1 MTLETTVNDLT
12 LAVTTLTTSVQDKR
26 TVLDNAAQ
34 QAAASLTTTQGL
46 QAQAATS
53 AATAAAKATEATNNA
68 TQIAA
73 YKTAAAA
80 LDTSTTATAAVTNLL
95 PDMLAKKDPAR
106 HPFRK
111 KMPTLVLDFERQK
124 CHRYAPG
131 SGFGETALSSFMTF
145 ARNSTATYTGPDG
158 LLKTA
163 AANEP
168 RYDYDP
174 MTGECKG
181 LLVEEQRTNLKTYST
196 FPLKSFGEVKAV
208 LTKSNIV
215 SPDGTL
221 TNGVFE
227 RRSTGNGSY
236 AVLNSAV
243 TIGTQTS
250 FVFSLY
256 VKKRDARYMS
266 LRIQEPTVYSSLS
279 NAVFD
284 LDTGTVTLQATNVGE
299 YTEADCGI
307 TAAGAGW
314 FRVWIKAKTGAL
326 PTAYGLFSCSDIP
339 TAVIDGLA
347 TVANLGV
354 YFYGPQLEVGAFPTS
369 YIQTPATFT
378 GRASTATYLDA
389 NGVVQTAASGV
400 ARSNAYDYD
409 SDGVLRPIGLL
420 LEASATNQLLY
431 SEQFDNAAWG
441 KTGSSVTANA
451 VVAPD
456 GLTTADAFLDDATNV
471 YHRVSQSLSV
481 TAGSTY
487 TYSTYVKAGAVQYL
501 VLNGAALIG
510 AAATFDLTAGTVS
523 LVISGSASLQKLANG
538 WFRCS
543 VTGVAPTTQTSQCFI
558 GFNTSNVDGAYIGSG
573 QVCGY
578 LWGAQL
584 GVGSYPTSY
593 IATTSAQVTRAA
605 DTSTSAQATRAAD
618 GAKVVGVNFS
628 DWHNIDG
635 FTAFAT
641 YEWGVDVNQQAFG
654 RGVFGFSDTNN
665 SNSWCYVYNGSAYSA
680 LVANTN
686 SGQQFYKTS
695 GSPNEPA
702 NVMHSIAFRY
712 KKNNA
717 AVSFNGGSVASD
729 TNCELP
735 VFNNLNIGSISLTSI
750 YRLGGHVKRIVVY
763 PTAFTNEELQAVTSA

>member
-1 MTLETTVNDLT
+1 MSLETIVDDLVAAT
-12 LAVTTLTTSVQDKR
+12 EALHTAVTDKR

-80 LDTSTTATAAVTNLL
+80 LDTTTTATAAVTNLL

-124 CHRYAPG
+124 CHRYSP
-131 SGFGETALSSFMTF
+131 STGFGETPLNTFMTF

-158 LLKTA
+158 LIKTA
-163 AANEP
+163 AANEA

-174 MTGECKG
+174 LTGECKG
-181 LLVEEQRTNLKTYST
+181 LLVEEQRTNLLTYSSNLEKK
-196 FPLKSFGEVKAV
+196 PLTWCRALPFA
-208 LTKSNIV
+208 TK
-215 SPDGTL
+215 SPDGYLLGAKLIADT
-221 TNGVFE
+221 TNAQHRVE
-227 RRSTGNGSY
+227 QSST
-236 AVLNSAV
+236 VV
-243 TIGTQTS
+243 IGTQYTASVFAKAGELSQIQLRTANDLVS
-250 FVFSLY
+250 FVFDL
-256 VKKRDARYMS
+256 
-266 LRIQEPTVYSSLS
+266 SS
-279 NAVFD
+279 
-284 LDTGTVTLQATNVGE
+284 GTATNQGSVG
-299 YTEADCGI
+299 TGGI
-307 TAAGAGW
+307 TSVGNGW
-314 FRVWIKAKTGAL
+314 YLCWCCYAPTL
-326 PTAYGLFSCSDIP
+326 TTAY
-339 TAVIDGLA
+339 TRV
-347 TVANLGV
+347 NLLQGGSNIFTGDNMSGV
-354 YFYGPQLEVGAFPTS
+354 YLFGLQLEAGAFPTS
-369 YIQTPATFT
+369 YIPTPAVFSA
-378 GRASTATYLDA
+378 RASTATYLDA

-431 SEQFDNAAWG
+431 SEQFDNAGWG
-441 KTGSSVTANA
+441 KTGYGVASAPVVTANYGI
-451 VVAPD
+451 APD
-456 GLTTADAFLDDATNV
+456 GQTTADRVVFALNGGTTIDDLSMLNQQQTTIAGNT
-471 YHRVSQSLSV
+471 YTQSIWLKTV
-481 TAGSTY
+481 DGSTKQLQL
-487 TYSTYVKAGAVQYL
+487 SL
-501 VLNGAALIG
+501 DN
-510 AAATFDLTAGTVS
+510 TAPKVITVTGTWQRFS
-523 LVISGSASLQKLANG
+523 N
-538 WFRCS
+538 
-543 VTGVAPTTQTSQCFI
+543 TGVAPDTIRGFRLCLRGTIGTSDSA
-558 GFNTSNVDGAYIGSG
+558 GLLV
-573 QVCGY
+573 
-578 LWGAQL
+578 WGAQQ

-593 IATTSAQVTRAA
+593 IPTTSAQVTRAA
-605 DTSTSAQATRAAD
+605 DTSTSAQATRAKDA
-618 GAKVVGVNFS
+618 AKVDGVNFN

-702 NVMHSIAFRY
+702 NVMRSIAFRY

-735 VFNNLNIGSISLTSI
+735 VFNSLNIGSTSLTNI

-763 PTAFTNEELQAVTSA
+763 PTAFTDEELQALTSA

>member
-1 MTLETTVNDLT
+1 MSLETIVNDLVAAT
-12 LAVTTLTTSVQDKR
+12 DALHASVTDKR
-26 TVLDNAAQ
+26 TVLDAAAQ
-34 QAAASLTTTQGL
+34 AAAASLTTTKGL
-46 QAQAATS
+46 QTQAAAS
-53 AATAAAKATEATNNA
+53 AATAAAKETEATNNA

-80 LDTSTTATAAVTNLL
+80 LDTTTTATTAVANLL

-124 CHRYAPG
+124 CHRYSP
-131 SGFGETALSSFMTF
+131 STGFGETPLVTFMTF

-163 AANEP
+163 AANEA

-174 MTGECKG
+174 LTGECKG
-181 LLVEEQRTNLKTYST
+181 ILIEEQRTNLKTYST
-196 FPLKSFGEVKAV
+196 FPLKSFGGVKAV

-227 RRSTGNGSY
+227 RGSTGNGSY
-236 AVLNSAV
+236 AVLNSPV

-266 LRIQEPTVYSSLS
+266 LRIQEATVYSSMS

-284 LDTGTVTLQATNVGE
+284 LDTGTVTLQETNVGE

-339 TAVIDGLA
+339 TAGIDGLA
-347 TVANLGV
+347 TVTNLGV
-354 YFYGPQLEVGAFPTS
+354 YFYGPQLELGAFPTS
-369 YIQTPATFT
+369 CIPTPATFT
-378 GRASTATYLDA
+378 GRTSTATYLDA

-441 KTGSSVTANA
+441 KSLYGVASAPVVTAKYGI
-451 VVAPD
+451 APD
-456 GLTTADAFLDDATNV
+456 GQTTADRVVFALNGGTTIDD
-471 YHRVSQSLSV
+471 RSV
-481 TAGSTY
+481 LQQPLTTVAGTTY
-487 TYSTYVKAGAVQYL
+487 TQSVWLKTADASTKIVQVSFNGETPKL
-501 VLNGAALIG
+501 V
-510 AAATFDLTAGTVS
+510 TVTGTWQRFS
-523 LVISGSASLQKLANG
+523 N
-538 WFRCS
+538 
-543 VTGVAPTTQTSQCFI
+543 TGVASDTI
-558 GFNTSNVDGAYIGSG
+558 RGFRLALRGTFGTDDSADLLV
-573 QVCGY
+573 
-578 LWGAQL
+578 WGAQQ
-584 GVGSYPTSY
+584 GVGNYPTSY
-593 IATTSAQVTRAA
+593 IPTTTAQVTRAA
-605 DTSTSAQATRAAD
+605 DTSTSAQATRVAD
-618 GAKVVGVNFS
+618 YAKVDGTKFSDFYNQLAGTAVTEFSAGMLGGAGYPGAFSVSDGGVNNRFGGCISDVNGDRVQTILRVNGTYATSVYSAQAVTVGQAAKIGVRISRAGWSGAVSGGSTVGTGAAVIPQTMSILKVGVF
-628 DWHNIDG
+628 
-635 FTAFAT
+635 
-641 YEWGVDVNQQAFG
+641 
-654 RGVFGFSDTNN
+654 DTPL
-665 SNSWCYVYNGSAYSA
+665 NG
-680 LVANTN
+680 
-686 SGQQFYKTS
+686 
-695 GSPNEPA
+695 P
-702 NVMHSIAFRY
+702 
-712 KKNNA
+712 
-717 AVSFNGGSVASD
+717 
-729 TNCELP
+729 
-735 VFNNLNIGSISLTSI
+735 
-750 YRLGGHVKRIVVY
+750 VKRITYY
-763 PTAFTNEELQAVTSA
+763 PQPFTNEELQAATSA

>member
-1 MTLETTVNDLT
+1 MTIEATVNDLVASVDALT
-12 LAVTTLTTSVQDKR
+12 NSVVTKR
-26 TVLDNAAQ
+26 AVLDVSANNADASAVAAVNSANA
-34 QAAASLTTTQGL
+34 AAAS
-46 QAQAATS
+46 
-53 AATAAAKATEATNNA
+53 ATAAAASATTATSQTAEITAFKNA
-68 TQIAA
+68 AS
-73 YKTAAAA
+73 A
-80 LDTSTTATAAVTNLL
+80 LNTSTTATQAVTNLL

-158 LLKTA
+158 LIKTA
-163 AANEP
+163 AVNEP

-174 MTGECKG
+174 VTGECKG
-181 LLVEEQRTNLKTYST
+181 ILIEEQRTNLKTYST

-227 RRSTGNGSY
+227 RGSTGNGSY
-236 AVLNSAV
+236 AVLNSVV

-339 TAVIDGLA
+339 TAVVDGLA

-369 YIQTPATFT
+369 YIPTPATFT

-400 ARSNAYDYD
+400 ARSAAYDYD

-420 LEASATNQLLY
+420 LESSATNQLLY

-441 KTGSSVTANA
+441 KSAIGTASVSVVTANYGA
-451 VVAPD
+451 APD
-456 GLTTADAFLDDATNV
+456 GQTTADRVVFALNGGTTVDDKSELQQMLTTIAGTT
-471 YHRVSQSLSV
+471 YTQSVWLK
-481 TAGSTY
+481 TTDGST
-487 TYSTYVKAGAVQYL
+487 K
-501 VLNGAALIG
+501 VLQLSFNGENPKLI
-510 AAATFDLTAGTVS
+510 TVTGTWQRFS
-523 LVISGSASLQKLANG
+523 N
-538 WFRCS
+538 
-543 VTGVAPTTQTSQCFI
+543 TGVASDTYRGFRLALRGTTGTSDSADVLI
-558 GFNTSNVDGAYIGSG
+558 
-573 QVCGY
+573 
-578 LWGAQL
+578 WGAQQ
-584 GVGSYPTSY
+584 GVGSYTTSY
-593 IATTSAQVTRAA
+593 IPTTTAQVTRAA
-605 DTSTSAQATRAAD
+605 DTSTSAQATRVAD
-618 GAKVVGVNFS
+618 DAKVDGVNFS
-628 DWHNIDG
+628 N
-635 FTAFAT
+635 F
-641 YEWGVDVNQQAFG
+641 YNQTQG
-654 RGVFGFSDTNN
+654 T
-665 SNSWCYVYNGSAYSA
+665 
-680 LVANTN
+680 LVARGYTADRTAAGN
-686 SGQQFYKTS
+686 SGTS
-695 GSPNEPA
+695 RTLSQLSGGTDGVRVGMSNLCGYSVVSAGVEVAGSSSLGTWSSTQHA
-702 NVMHSIAFRY
+702 LGVRI
-712 KKNNA
+712 KKDDFAATRDGGTVSTDTSAATPRALKLQLGSNA
-717 AVSFNGGSVASD
+717 AVDGW
-729 TNCELP
+729 
-735 VFNNLNIGSISLTSI
+735 LN
-750 YRLGGHVKRIVVY
+750 GHVSRISYY
-763 PTAFTNEELQAVTSA
+763 PQPFTNEELQAATSA

>member
-1 MTLETTVNDLT
+1 MSLETIVDDLVAAT
-12 LAVTTLTTSVQDKR
+12 EALHTAVTDKR
-26 TVLDNAAQ
+26 TVLDNAAK
-34 QAAASLTTTQGL
+34 QAATSLTTTQGL
-46 QAQAATS
+46 QTQAAAS

-80 LDTSTTATAAVTNLL
+80 LDTSTTAAAAVTNLL

-124 CHRYAPG
+124 CHRYSP
-131 SGFGETALSSFMTF
+131 STGFGETPLLPFMTF
-145 ARNSTATYTGPDG
+145 ARNSAATYTGPDG
-158 LLKTA
+158 LIKTA

-174 MTGECKG
+174 LTGECKG

-221 TNGVFE
+221 TNGVFK
-227 RRSTGNGSY
+227 RGSTGMGSY
-236 AVLNSAV
+236 ARLNSAV

-256 VKKRDARYMS
+256 VKKLDARYMS

-284 LDTGTVTLQATNVGE
+284 LDTGTVILQATNVGE
-299 YTEADCGI
+299 YTEAGCGI

-326 PTAYGLFSCSDIP
+326 PTTNGLFSCSDIP
-339 TAVIDGLA
+339 TAVIDGSA

-420 LEASATNQLLY
+420 LEYSATNQLLY

-441 KTGSSVTANA
+441 KSLYGVASAPVVTANYGI
-451 VVAPD
+451 APD
-456 GLTTADAFLDDATNV
+456 GQTTADRVVFALNGGTTIDDRSELQQMLTTVAGTTYTQSVWLKTTDGSTKVLQLSFNGDATK
-471 YHRVSQSLSV
+471 LITV
-481 TAGSTY
+481 T
-487 TYSTYVKAGAVQYL
+487 
-501 VLNGAALIG
+501 
-510 AAATFDLTAGTVS
+510 GTWQRFS
-523 LVISGSASLQKLANG
+523 N
-538 WFRCS
+538 
-543 VTGVAPTTQTSQCFI
+543 TGVASDTIRGFRLALRGTTGTSD
-558 GFNTSNVDGAYIGSG
+558 SADLLV
-573 QVCGY
+573 
-578 LWGAQL
+578 WGAQQ
-584 GVGSYPTSY
+584 GVGNYPTSY

-605 DTSTSAQATRAAD
+605 DTSTSAQATRVADDAKVD
-618 GAKVVGVNFS
+618 GANFS
-628 DWHNIDG
+628 N
-635 FTAFAT
+635 F
-641 YEWGVDVNQQAFG
+641 YNQTQG
-654 RGVFGFSDTNN
+654 T
-665 SNSWCYVYNGSAYSA
+665 
-680 LVANTN
+680 LVARGYTANSTAVGN
-686 SGQQFYKTS
+686 SGTS
-695 GSPNEPA
+695 RTLSQLYGGTDWVRVGMNNLCGYSVVSAGVEVAGSSSLGTWSSA
-702 NVMHSIAFRY
+702 QHASGVRI
-712 KKNNA
+712 KKDDFAATRDGGTVSTDTSAATPRALKLQLGSNA
-717 AVSFNGGSVASD
+717 AVDGW
-729 TNCELP
+729 
-735 VFNNLNIGSISLTSI
+735 LN
-750 YRLGGHVKRIVVY
+750 GHVSRISYY
-763 PTAFTNEELQAVTSA
+763 PQPFTNEELQAATSA

>member
-1 MTLETTVNDLT
+1 MTLEATVTDLVNATTALHD
-12 LAVTTLTTSVQDKR
+12 AVRDKK

-34 QAAASLTTTQGL
+34 QAATSLTTTQ
-46 QAQAATS
+46 AKQAAAEAS

-80 LDTSTTATAAVTNLL
+80 LDTTTTATAAVTNLL
-95 PDMLAKKDPAR
+95 PDLLAKKDPAR

-124 CHRYAPG
+124 CHRYSP
-131 SGFGETALSSFMTF
+131 STGFGETPLNTFMTF

-174 MTGECKG
+174 LTGECKG
-181 LLVEEQRTNLKTYST
+181 LLVEEQRTNLLTYSSDFLGWFAGGVT
-196 FPLKSFGEVKAV
+196 VNA
-208 LTKSNIV
+208 NV
-215 SPDGTL
+215 STSPNGTL
-221 TNGVFE
+221 TATKLIAASTTGYHLIQKPYYLVATGKTFTVYAKKCEYTGVLLSASNTPFPANE
-227 RRSTGNGSY
+227 VVVSLVDGSVISTGTMVSG
-236 AVLNSAV
+236 VVV
-243 TIGTQTS
+243 TPFADGW
-250 FVFSLY
+250 F
-256 VKKRDARYMS
+256 
-266 LRIQEPTVYSSLS
+266 RISVQYSSLEDAAWNIGVCDGS
-279 NAVFD
+279 SRSF
-284 LDTGTVTLQATNVGE
+284 TGNNTSGIYIWGAQI
-299 YTEADCGI
+299 EAG
-307 TAAGAGW
+307 
-314 FRVWIKAKTGAL
+314 
-326 PTAYGLFSCSDIP
+326 S
-339 TAVIDGLA
+339 
-347 TVANLGV
+347 
-354 YFYGPQLEVGAFPTS
+354 FPTS
-369 YIQTPATFT
+369 YIPTPAVFT

-400 ARSNAYDYD
+400 ARSAAYDYD

-441 KTGSSVTANA
+441 KIAGGVSTAPTITPA
-451 VVAPD
+451 YGTAPD
-456 GLTTADAFLDDATNV
+456 GTTTAQRVQLALNSGTTIDDI
-471 YHRVSQSLSV
+471 SSLQQGVV
-481 TAGSTY
+481 TVAGSTY
-487 TYSTYVKAGAVQYL
+487 TASVWLKTADGSTKTVQLSFNSENPQLLTVTGTWKRYSITGVASDTIRGFRL
-501 VLNGAALIG
+501 ALRG
-510 AAATFDLTAGTVS
+510 TAGTS
-523 LVISGSASLQKLANG
+523 DSADLLV
-538 WFRCS
+538 
-543 VTGVAPTTQTSQCFI
+543 
-558 GFNTSNVDGAYIGSG
+558 
-573 QVCGY
+573 
-578 LWGAQL
+578 WGAQHGL
-584 GVGSYPTSY
+584 GNYATSY
-593 IATTSAQVTRAA
+593 IPTTTAQVTRAA
-605 DTSTSAQATRAAD
+605 DSSTSAQATRAKD
-618 GAKVVGVNFS
+618 TAKVDGVNFN

-665 SNSWCYVYNGSAYSA
+665 SNSWCYVYNGNAYSA

-702 NVMHSIAFRY
+702 NVMRSIAFRY

-735 VFNNLNIGSISLTSI
+735 VFNNLTIGSTSLTNI

-763 PTAFTNEELQAVTSA
+763 PTAFTDEELQALTSA